1 MALDVCSIV
10 YPGPKYMQTR
20 AKWLGRTISALT
32 VFVMIADGVTG
43 LFRPNLIATAMAG
56 DGWPPETVLPIAVL
70 ALTGGL
76 LYAIPQTAMLGAIVI
91 TGFAG
96 GALAAHLRV
105 TSALIWP
112 EIVNI
117 LIAVAAW
124 TGLYLRDQKL
134 RALLPFRRL

>member
-1 MALDVCSIV
+1 
-10 YPGPKYMQTR
+10 
-20 AKWLGRTISALT
+20 
-32 VFVMIADGVTG
+32 MIADGVTG

-105 TSALIWP
+105 TSAFIWP

>member
-1 MALDVCSIV
+1 
-10 YPGPKYMQTR
+10 MQTR